1 MQPVTPRLYASRTAD
16 RILPSTAT
24 RLKAGSDINYACESE
39 VSESSDIY
47 IENFLESASLRSL
60 E

>member
-1 MQPVTPRLYASRTAD
+1 MQPVTPRLYKPNGSSHFASTV
-16 RILPSTAT
+16 T
-24 RLKAGSDINYACESE
+24 RLKAGSDINYVCESE

-47 IENFLESASLRSL
+47 IENFLESASLRTL